1 MFSLAVIGEL
11 PDQGPAPVHIGL
23 PMSVI
28 FNGDDVVVHIGV
40 VTLSAVRSLI
50 ISYVLTLKL
59 FACFAALNTQ
69 RLYAGACLVHRC

>member
-11 PDQGPAPVHIGL
+11 PDQGLAPVRIGL

-28 FNGDDVVVHIGV
+28 FNGDDVVVHIEV
-40 VTLSAVRSLI
+40 VTLSVVHSLI
-50 ISYVLTLKL
+50 MSCVLARKL

-69 RLYAGACLVHRC
+69 RLYVGAFLVRRC